1 MNKAGKVILIIF
13 IIAIILLLG
22 IETGILISI
31 RQNPAESTDESVN
44 TVRPKVENTIKN
56 ETVNTIKE
64 SENTTKADNATV
76 KVETIDTV
84 ELIKSA
90 MKKQIE
96 EHEKSSGAKLSDY
109 KIGRIIICDDN
120 EKQSILNMDAGA
132 TYQKDD
138 IFAYVNY
145 SVKPANEKSKEIW
158 SAGNGTENGEW
169 IENKT
174 VCVRVR
180 ETDVKIGGSG
190 W

>member
-13 IIAIILLLG
+13 TIAIILLLG

-90 MKKQIE
+90 MKKHIE

-120 EKQSILNMDAGA
+120 EKQSILNMDEGA

-145 SVKPANEKSKEIW
+145 SVKPANENSKERW

-169 IENKT
+169 IENKI

-180 ETDVKIGGSG
+180 GTDVKIGGTG